1 MDFGPSKQSG
11 FFAVA
16 QKKSVM
22 NTVRPIAVQDRK
34 YVLSVGLDWA
44 DQKHALSQRGGLMAN
59 AHSSR
64 LEPIRLRSRPG
75 WLNSKHWLARRAGW
89 LLALS
94 KIQERSLP
102 CSGPTPI
109 GSISIHSTL

>member
-44 DQKHALSQRGGLMAN
+44 DQKHALSQRGWADGQ
-59 AHSSR
+59 
-64 LEPIRLRSRPG
+64 RPQFEIG
-75 WLNSKHWLARRAGW
+75 ADPASVEAWLAQLKALAGPEGRVAGQYQLFCVRVDF
-89 LLALS
+89 LLVNS
-94 KIQERSLP
+94 
-102 CSGPTPI
+102 
-109 GSISIHSTL
+109 